1 MKSRSS
7 RRQFLRRAC
16 GGAGTLPLLN
26 TLLNLKLAGNLAAAE
41 PGNSDY
47 RALVCVFFPGGMDS
61 FNLLVPRG
69 EAEYSQYQGIRQDLA
84 LPRNSLLPLT
94 PSVSPG
100 LELGLHPG
108 MTGIQTLFGEGKA
121 AFVAN
126 VGTLIQPVTKQEVYD
141 DSKPLPLGLFSH
153 SDQIEQWQTSMPDIR
168 SARGWAGRAAD
179 LLQSLNSQQNVSMN
193 ISLAGTNVW
202 QSGEN
207 TVEYTVG
214 TEGAEELYGYDPTE
228 TSPWSI
234 TPNRTATIND
244 QLAVTYDHLLAQA
257 FQSKRSGAIAAY
269 DLFNTAT
276 NLTLPGTVTWPEG
289 NFSLQLQMIARAIAG
304 RGALGQV
311 RQTFFV
317 QYAGWDH
324 HDEVINN
331 MAGQVPGFSAGLL
344 AFQRCM
350 EALGVAENVT
360 VFSASDFARTLTSNG
375 EGSDH
380 AWGGNA
386 FVLGGAVAG
395 NRIYGSF
402 PELYEDNPLDVG
414 RGRLIPT
421 TSVDSY
427 FAELA
432 LWLGVSRTNLPLV
445 LPNIGTFFDPM
456 SGGQPVG
463 FLP

>member
-1 MKSRSS
+1 
-7 RRQFLRRAC
+7 
-16 GGAGTLPLLN
+16 
-26 TLLNLKLAGNLAAAE
+26 
-41 PGNSDY
+41 
-47 RALVCVFFPGGMDS
+47 
-61 FNLLVPRG
+61 
-69 EAEYSQYQGIRQDLA
+69 
-84 LPRNSLLPLT
+84 
-94 PSVSPG
+94 
-100 LELGLHPG
+100 
-108 MTGIQTLFGEGKA
+108 
-121 AFVAN
+121 
-126 VGTLIQPVTKQEVYD
+126 
-141 DSKPLPLGLFSH
+141 
-153 SDQIEQWQTSMPDIR
+153 
-168 SARGWAGRAAD
+168 
-179 LLQSLNSQQNVSMN
+179 
-193 ISLAGTNVW
+193 
-202 QSGEN
+202 
-207 TVEYTVG
+207 
-214 TEGAEELYGYDPTE
+214 
-228 TSPWSI
+228 
-234 TPNRTATIND
+234 
-244 QLAVTYDHLLAQA
+244 
-257 FQSKRSGAIAAY
+257 
-269 DLFNTAT
+269 
-276 NLTLPGTVTWPEG
+276 
-289 NFSLQLQMIARAIAG
+289 
-304 RGALGQV
+304 V

-456 SGGQPVG
+456 TGGQPVG